1 MVDRAQEQLL
11 GYLLGALEES
21 EQESVEHEL
30 EENPKLLR
38 KLAAVRASL
47 QPLWV
52 AQPDFVPPHDLAAR
66 TCDLVSRY
74 PRTRANATHDAL
86 RNRTQKAASEA
97 KPLVADVDAGA
108 WGGVSSWLD
117 VAVGAG
123 IVVAMSLLVFPA
135 IQNSR
140 FNSRLAE
147 CKDRLRQL
155 GLAVTQYSETHDRYF
170 PPVYDRGKLA
180 GAGIYAPV
188 LMSDGYVDGPECF
201 LCPGSPLARMHPF
214 RVPTLE
220 QMLSASPDELARL
233 RGSMGGSF
241 GYNLGFLENGRYHS
255 TRNLRR
261 PYFALI
267 ADAPCIA
274 LPGYQSAN
282 HDNRGQNVLF
292 EDGRV
297 MFYSVPKP
305 HDRADDV
312 FVNEWGMI
320 DAGMHR
326 NDSVIGASASVPHVH
341 DAARSGTE
349 L

>member
-1 MVDRAQEQLL
+1 MADRAQEELL

-21 EQESVEHEL
+21 EQESIEHEL

-38 KLAAVRASL
+38 KLALVRARL

-52 AQPDFVPPHDLAAR
+52 SQPDFVPPCDLAER
-66 TCDLVSRY
+66 TCELIARY
-74 PRTRANATHDAL
+74 PRTHAGSTADAGV
-86 RNRTQKAASEA
+86 NTTEKAASEA
-97 KPLVADVDAGA
+97 KPVVADVDGGG

-123 IVVAMSLLVFPA
+123 IVVAMSLLIFPA

-140 FNSRLAE
+140 FNSRLAA
-147 CKDRLRQL
+147 CKDRLRQI
-155 GLAVTQYSETHDRYF
+155 GLAVTQYSETHDDYF

-188 LMSDGYVDGPECF
+188 LLSDGYVDGPECF
-201 LCPGSPLARMHPF
+201 LCPGSPLARMHRV

-220 QMLSASPDELARL
+220 EMHAASPDELARL
-233 RGSMGGSF
+233 RRSMGGSF

-341 DAARSGTE
+341 DAAPCGTK

>member
-1 MVDRAQEQLL
+1 MVDRAKEQLL

-21 EQESVEHEL
+21 EQESIEHEL

-38 KLAAVRASL
+38 ELTLVRASL

-52 AQPDFVPPHDLAAR
+52 TQPDFVPPADLAAR
-66 TCDLVSRY
+66 TCELIARY
-74 PRTRANATHDAL
+74 PRTWANSTAGAG
-86 RNRTQKAASEA
+86 RNRTGKAASQAEPIA
-97 KPLVADVDAGA
+97 ADVEASG

-117 VAVGAG
+117 LAVGAG
-123 IVVAMSLLVFPA
+123 IVVAMSLLIFPA

-140 FNSRLAE
+140 FNSRLAA

-155 GLAVTQYSETHDRYF
+155 GLAVTQYSETHDHYF

-188 LMSDGYVDGPECF
+188 LLSDGFVDGPESF
-201 LCPGSPLARMHPF
+201 VCPGSPLARTRRF

-220 QMLSASPDELARL
+220 EMLSASPDELARL
-233 RGSMGGSF
+233 RDSMGGSF
-241 GYNLGFLENGRYHS
+241 GYNLGFLENGRYYS

-261 PYFALI
+261 PYFALM
-267 ADAPCIA
+267 ADAPCTS

-282 HDNRGQNVLF
+282 HDNRGQNILF

-326 NDSVIGASASVPHVH
+326 NDSVIGASASVPHAR
-341 DAARSGTE
+341 DAIRCGTE